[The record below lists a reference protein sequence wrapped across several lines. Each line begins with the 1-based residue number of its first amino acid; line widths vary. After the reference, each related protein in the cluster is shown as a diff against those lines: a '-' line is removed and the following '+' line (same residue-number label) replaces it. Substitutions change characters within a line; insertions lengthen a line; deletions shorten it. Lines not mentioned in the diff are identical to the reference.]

1 MQARPLRDFIWVGR
15 LGESR
20 LQYRALVNRPP
31 QAEVAPS
38 GGGTVR
44 RDFGAMTK
52 AECKVPKAKTHK
64 GIKKRVKVTA
74 RGKVKFHKHNKGHLQ
89 SGKSG
94 NRKRRLRGTTTITG
108 PYADKMVTL
117 LGRNAR

>member
-1 MQARPLRDFIWVGR
+1 MGPAAVVAGAPRR
-15 LGESR
+15 L
-20 LQYRALVNRPP
+20 ALKLIL
-31 QAEVAPS
+31 AEL
-38 GGGTVR
+38 
-44 RDFGAMTK
+44 D
-52 AECKVPKAKTHK
+52 VPKAKTHK

-117 LGRNAR
+117 LGRHAR